1 MDNVKI
7 DMAFKEDNIK
17 IGSRDSELAVK
28 QAQQVME
35 LITRPTE
42 LITMKTTGDMVLD
55 KTLDKVGGK
64 GLFVKEL
71 DQALIDKRVDF
82 TVHSLKDVPMDL
94 PKELPL
100 LAFPVREDV
109 RDVLVLPK
117 GTIEHDLTKPIGCSS
132 ARRRIQLKRLFPHT
146 EIKPI
151 RGNLLTRLNKL
162 DNSGEFG
169 ALVLA
174 AAGLHRLGLKD
185 RISRYFTIEEI
196 LPAAGQGILALQGR
210 NNYQPGWLERVDHPE
225 IHSCAIAE
233 RTFVRAMGGG
243 CFAPI
248 AAYARIEHDLSILLC
263 AMYAIEEK
271 NYVCYASSSAPF
283 GEAEE
288 LGKRVA
294 KDMLCMLN
302 DAGMVITN
310 DTDAQDEDIQENQ

>member
-117 GTIEHDLTKPIGCSS
+117 GTTEHDLTKPIGCSS
-132 ARRRIQLKRLFPHT
+132 ARRRIQLKRL
-146 EIKPI
+146 
-151 RGNLLTRLNKL
+151 LLTRLNKL

-233 RTFVRAMGGG
+233 RTFVRTMGGG
-243 CFAPI
+243 FVNPFVCNVC
-248 AAYARIEHDLSILLC
+248 YRRKKLCLLC
-263 AMYAIEEK
+263 FIFRA
-271 NYVCYASSSAPF
+271 VW
-283 GEAEE
+283 
-288 LGKRVA
+288 
-294 KDMLCMLN
+294 
-302 DAGMVITN
+302 
-310 DTDAQDEDIQENQ
+310 